1 MPPPSNIA
9 KRRTSALKES
19 GPDYI
24 AKRDELIEIAAQ
36 QFKQSGY
43 RATTLAEI
51 GRKAGLDR
59 ATVYYYFGSK
69 EELFRAILRTGVAA
83 NIEECVRISQD
94 ESLDTVR
101 KLEAIIGQ
109 LMRSYDEHYPHMYV
123 YLQEE
128 MERIAGEKSEWA
140 HEIMS
145 QTRRFE
151 RIVLGLIAKAVEEG
165 HLRRDIPVSIA
176 ANAIFGMLNWTHRW
190 YQPGGTHDAGEVAG
204 SFAAIFLDGMRTRPS
219 ADG

>member
-1 MPPPSNIA
+1 MTKPSNIS
-9 KRRTSALKES
+9 KRRNTALRES
-19 GPDYI
+19 GADYI
-24 AKRDELIEIAAQ
+24 AKREELIGIAAQ

-69 EELFRAILRTGVAA
+69 EELFREILRTGVAA
-83 NIEECVRISQD
+83 NIEECVRISEND
-94 ESLDTVR
+94 SLDTIQ
-101 KLEAIIGQ
+101 KIEGIIGQ
-109 LMRSYDEHYPHMYV
+109 LMRAYDEHYPHMYV

-128 MERIAGEKSEWA
+128 MERIAGEKSAWA
-140 HEIMS
+140 HELIS

-151 RIVLGLIAKAVEEG
+151 RIVLGLVAKAVEEG
-165 HLRRDIPVSIA
+165 RLRRDIPVSIA

-190 YQPGGTHDAGEVAG
+190 YQPGGTQDAREISR
-204 SFAAIFLDGMRTRPS
+204 SFATIFLEGMRVR
-219 ADG
+219 